1 MFLVAYPNED
11 KTTEFEFNYWMATD
25 SKTEF
30 DKLRLWI
37 VEQKEDKPNA
47 FIGVIVGLVISM
59 LCVCFM
65 IYMCCIRSRKSNRVA
80 FTDEP
85 TQITI

>member
-37 VEQKEDKPNA
+37 VE
-47 FIGVIVGLVISM
+47 
-59 LCVCFM
+59 
-65 IYMCCIRSRKSNRVA
+65 
-80 FTDEP
+80 
-85 TQITI
+85 